1 MDSRPETAIEPH
13 PVARSISSAARDAED
28 RPERS
33 PTPNTAGR
41 AIARWLVEA
50 LLRGGAAG
58 AALYG
63 GTWRDPTTFP
73 RD

>member
-1 MDSRPETAIEPH
+1 MDSCAETAIKPRL
-13 PVARSISSAARDAED
+13 VGQSIPSAAPDAED

-63 GTWRDPTTFP
+63 GIWHDRTFFP
-73 RD
+73 PD